1 VLAERL
7 VYDVNILCTREEEEE
22 GQKES
27 LEEVGRT
34 PTKVEMTG
42 APPGGVGGSRGEEWR
57 GDGGLERKGARLGQ
71 RGVHQW

>member
-22 GQKES
+22 GPEES

-34 PTKVEMTG
+34 PTKVEMVVAG
-42 APPGGVGGSRGEEWR
+42 RGGFQG
-57 GDGGLERKGARLGQ
+57 
-71 RGVHQW
+71 RGVEGRWGD